1 MGSNISV
8 QIQDALQQSSSEA
21 IIRDVKHAVARELQ
35 ALDPRVAIKSTD
47 YFNHTFVPDFVL
59 GWGSGNEQE
68 ARDVYLRFDI
78 NSPAVWRDLESLNA
92 ESPAFIG
99 ISGDAKERARTADV
113 AGVFDNC
120 LVSSTAALEPISSER
135 ARTPITQMVKT
146 SLLQGGRG
154 YLVGSAAMR
163 MSQVVSHADEGVAT
177 LSQPTVAAVINSL
190 SSSFT
195 PPFFSRMQKVMKV
208 LWASRG
214 GDADDFPGEGR
225 GGALST
231 GELSEILPFIL
242 KLDEIRNTSF
252 WRELGENLSLHV
264 LENLEHVEAG
274 CNLNYLVN
282 VNLDRVKAKSM
293 ALDRSELTL
302 FDDEEDPLHWE
313 IADSTLIL
321 GSPEFALRFVNDRR
335 KISRRNRDLGRAPRW
350 AEIEDRINRF
360 SAEGIEFTAPT
371 SKLRIQSSTAA
382 GLTDSTDMNAL
393 NSALGDLAR
402 VNSIQLRVPHSRE
415 MLEINFD
422 RSVVD
427 SIEAPIGPHL
437 LARYGL
443 DLLYQ
448 ASDEVLE
455 YLKEFVSQADELP
468 WWRGSED
475 ETDQ

>member
-1 MGSNISV
+1 
-8 QIQDALQQSSSEA
+8 
-21 IIRDVKHAVARELQ
+21 
-35 ALDPRVAIKSTD
+35 
-47 YFNHTFVPDFVL
+47 
-59 GWGSGNEQE
+59 
-68 ARDVYLRFDI
+68 
-78 NSPAVWRDLESLNA
+78 
-92 ESPAFIG
+92 
-99 ISGDAKERARTADV
+99 
-113 AGVFDNC
+113 
-120 LVSSTAALEPISSER
+120 
-135 ARTPITQMVKT
+135 
-146 SLLQGGRG
+146 
-154 YLVGSAAMR
+154 
-163 MSQVVSHADEGVAT
+163 
-177 LSQPTVAAVINSL
+177 VINSL